1 MANPILT
8 TEQRENLFEPL
19 YASVTKSLEQLSA
32 GDTDVLFALR
42 RKLFKE
48 LSYQER
54 GSPMLRGKIKQ
65 QRRKIQSNICPVCN
79 KTLPENHAHL
89 HRLEAKIGYTVENT
103 QLVHSK
109 CHISGQEL
117 LGYK

>member
-8 TEQRENLFEPL
+8 TDQREILFEPL
-19 YASVTKSLEQLSA
+19 YASVTKRLEELSA
-32 GDTDVLFALR
+32 GNADLLFALR

-54 GSPMLRGKIKQ
+54 GSPMLRAKIKQ
-65 QRRKIQSNICPVCN
+65 QRRKMQSNICPVCN
-79 KTLPENHAHL
+79 ETLPESHAHL
-89 HRLEAKIGYTVENT
+89 HRLEAKKGYTVKNT
-103 QLVHSK
+103 QLIHSR
-109 CHISGQEL
+109 CHIRGQEL